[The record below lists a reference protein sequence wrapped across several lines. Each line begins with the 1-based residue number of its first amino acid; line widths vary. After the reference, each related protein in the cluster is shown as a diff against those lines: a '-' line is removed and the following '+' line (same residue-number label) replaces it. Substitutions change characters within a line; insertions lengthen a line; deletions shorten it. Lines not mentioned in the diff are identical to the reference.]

1 MINKLV
7 PASLRKL
14 LTALAPT
21 IVRIREESATNYLA
35 LCRNNRRRQQVIA
48 GLVCCA
54 GLTFFMTLSRMQS
67 ATTSLGLTTPVLIAT
82 SSIEQGDIIT
92 AQLFS
97 LRTYPRA
104 AVAPTALHD
113 LQFGLVAQ
121 QSISIGE
128 LLTTTNTGTSTSKQ
142 LQLPVGFR
150 SVAVV
155 PPAALSP
162 MQVGDHVDIIA
173 NGVVL
178 AADALVLSLM
188 ENTTGE
194 VTGVIVTRVIVTG
207 VIVAVQAELSAAV
220 ASAAAIGDATLV
232 VSS

>member
-21 IVRIREESATNYLA
+21 IVRIREKSAANYLA

-54 GLTFFMTLSRMQS
+54 ALTFFITLSRMQS
-67 ATTSLGLTTPVLIAT
+67 ATSSLGETTSVLIAT
-82 SSIEQGDIIT
+82 SDIKPGDLIT
-92 AQLFS
+92 PQLFNRHT
-97 LRTYPRA
+97 LPRS

-113 LQFGLVAQ
+113 VQIGLVAQ

-128 LLTTTNTGTSTSKQ
+128 LLTTTNTGISTSKQ

-150 SVAVV
+150 SVAIV
-155 PPAALSP
+155 PPAALP
-162 MQVGDHVDIIA
+162 PIQVGDHVDIIA

-188 ENTTGE
+188 ENTTG
-194 VTGVIVTRVIVTG
+194 VITGVIA
-207 VIVAVQAELSAAV
+207 AVPAELSAAV

>member
-1 MINKLV
+1 MNNKLV
-7 PASLRKL
+7 PASLHKL
-14 LTALAPT
+14 LGVIAPV
-21 IVRIREESATNYLA
+21 IVRIRELSAANYLT

-54 GLTFFMTLSRMQS
+54 ALTFFVTLSRMQS
-67 ATTSLGLTTPVLIAT
+67 ATSSLGSTTPVLIAT
-82 SSIEQGDIIT
+82 RSIEPGDIIT
-92 AQLFS
+92 TQLFS
-97 LRTYPRA
+97 LRTLPRS

-113 LQFGLVAQ
+113 VQIGLVAQ

-150 SVAVV
+150 SVAIV
-155 PPAALSP
+155 PPAALPP

-173 NGVVL
+173 NGIVL
-178 AADALVLSLM
+178 AADALVLSLI
-188 ENTTGE
+188 ENTP
-194 VTGVIVTRVIVTG
+194 GVITG

>member
-1 MINKLV
+1 VQI
-7 PASLRKL
+7 
-14 LTALAPT
+14 
-21 IVRIREESATNYLA
+21 
-35 LCRNNRRRQQVIA
+35 
-48 GLVCCA
+48 
-54 GLTFFMTLSRMQS
+54 
-67 ATTSLGLTTPVLIAT
+67 
-82 SSIEQGDIIT
+82 
-92 AQLFS
+92 
-97 LRTYPRA
+97 
-104 AVAPTALHD
+104 
-113 LQFGLVAQ
+113 GLVAQ
-121 QSISIGE
+121 QPISIGE

-155 PPAALSP
+155 PPAALPP

-194 VTGVIVTRVIVTG
+194 VTGVIV
-207 VIVAVQAELSAAV
+207 AVQAELSAAV

>member
-54 GLTFFMTLSRMQS
+54 ALMFFITLSRMQS
-67 ATTSLGLTTPVLIAT
+67 ATRSLGATVVVLVASHNIGPGDLITP
-82 SSIEQGDIIT
+82 
-92 AQLFS
+92 QLFS
-97 LRTYPRA
+97 PHTLPRS

-113 LQFGLVAQ
+113 VQIGLVAQ
-121 QSISIGE
+121 QPISIGE

-155 PPAALSP
+155 PPAALPP

-188 ENTTGE
+188 ENTTG
-194 VTGVIVTRVIVTG
+194 VITG

>member
-7 PASLRKL
+7 PASLHKF
-14 LTALAPT
+14 LAAIAPV
-21 IVRIREESATNYLA
+21 IMRIREISAANYLA
-35 LCRNNRRRQQVIA
+35 LCRNNRRRQQAIA

-54 GLTFFMTLSRMQS
+54 ALTFFVTMSRMQS
-67 ATTSLGLTTPVLIAT
+67 ATSSLGETTSVLIAT
-82 SSIEQGDIIT
+82 SDIKPGDLIT
-92 AQLFS
+92 PQLFNRHT
-97 LRTYPRA
+97 LPRS

-113 LQFGLVAQ
+113 VQIGLVAQ

-142 LQLPVGFR
+142 LQLPIGFR
-150 SVAVV
+150 SVAIV
-155 PPAALSP
+155 PPAALPP

-178 AADALVLSLM
+178 AADALVLSLI
-188 ENTTGE
+188 ENTTG
-194 VTGVIVTRVIVTG
+194 VITG
-207 VIVAVQAELSAAV
+207 VIVAVPAELSAAV

>member
-1 MINKLV
+1 M
-7 PASLRKL
+7 
-14 LTALAPT
+14 
-21 IVRIREESATNYLA
+21 SAANYLA
-35 LCRNNRRRQQVIA
+35 LCQNNRRRQQVIA

-54 GLTFFMTLSRMQS
+54 ALTFFITLSRMQS
-67 ATTSLGLTTPVLIAT
+67 ATRSLGLTTPVLIAT
-82 SSIEQGDIIT
+82 RSIKQGDIIT

-97 LRTYPRA
+97 LRTLPRA

-142 LQLPVGFR
+142 LQLPTGFR
-150 SVAVV
+150 SVAIV
-155 PPAALSP
+155 PPAALPP

-194 VTGVIVTRVIVTG
+194 VIG
-207 VIVAVQAELSAAV
+207 VIVAVPAELSAAV

>member
-7 PASLRKL
+7 PASLHKL
-14 LTALAPT
+14 TIAIAPV
-21 IVRIREESATNYLA
+21 IVRIREMSAANYLA

-82 SSIEQGDIIT
+82 RSIEQGDIIT

-97 LRTYPRA
+97 LRTLPRS

-128 LLTTTNTGTSTSKQ
+128 LLTTTNTGTSTSTSKQ
-142 LQLPVGFR
+142 LQIPVGFR

-155 PPAALSP
+155 PPAALPP

-188 ENTTGE
+188 ENTTG
-194 VTGVIVTRVIVTG
+194 VITG

>member
-7 PASLRKL
+7 PASLHKL
-14 LTALAPT
+14 VIAIAPV
-21 IVRIREESATNYLA
+21 IVRIREMSAANYLA

-82 SSIEQGDIIT
+82 RSIEQGDIIT

-97 LRTYPRA
+97 LRTLPRA

-113 LQFGLVAQ
+113 LQCGLVAQ

-128 LLTTTNTGTSTSKQ
+128 LLTTTNTGTSTSNQ

-150 SVAVV
+150 SVAIV
-155 PPAALSP
+155 PPAALPP

-173 NGVVL
+173 NGIVL
-178 AADALVLSLM
+178 AADALVLSLI
-188 ENTTGE
+188 ENTP
-194 VTGVIVTRVIVTG
+194 G
-207 VIVAVQAELSAAV
+207 VIVAVPAELSAAV

>member
-7 PASLRKL
+7 PASLHKL
-14 LTALAPT
+14 VIAIAPV
-21 IVRIREESATNYLA
+21 IVRIREMSAANYLA

-82 SSIEQGDIIT
+82 RSIEQGDIIT

-97 LRTYPRA
+97 LRTLPRA

-113 LQFGLVAQ
+113 PQFGLVAQ

-142 LQLPVGFR
+142 LQLPAGFR
-150 SVAVV
+150 SVAIV
-155 PPAALSP
+155 PPAALPP

-188 ENTTGE
+188 ENTTG
-194 VTGVIVTRVIVTG
+194 VITG

>member
-21 IVRIREESATNYLA
+21 IVRIREESATSYLA

-113 LQFGLVAQ
+113 VQIGLVAQ
-121 QSISIGE
+121 QPISIGE

-155 PPAALSP
+155 PPAALPP

-173 NGVVL
+173 NGIVL

-194 VTGVIVTRVIVTG
+194 VTGVIVTG

>member
-1 MINKLV
+1 MNNKHV
-7 PASLRKL
+7 PTSLHKL
-14 LTALAPT
+14 LIAIAPV
-21 IVRIREESATNYLA
+21 IVRIREISAVNYLA

-48 GLVCCA
+48 SLVCCA
-54 GLTFFMTLSRMQS
+54 ALTFFITLSRMQS
-67 ATTSLGLTTPVLIAT
+67 ATASLGSTTPVLIA
-82 SSIEQGDIIT
+82 SSNIEPGDIIT
-92 AQLFS
+92 TQLFS
-97 LRTYPRA
+97 LRTLPRS
-104 AVAPTALHD
+104 AVTPTALHN
-113 LQFGLVAQ
+113 LQIGLVAQ

-150 SVAVV
+150 SVAIV
-155 PPAALSP
+155 PPAALPP

-173 NGVVL
+173 NGIVL

-188 ENTTGE
+188 ENTNSE
-194 VTGVIVTRVIVTG
+194 VVG
-207 VIVAVQAELSAAV
+207 VIVAVPAELSAAV

>member
-67 ATTSLGLTTPVLIAT
+67 ATSSLGKTTLVLIAA
-82 SSIEQGDIIT
+82 SDIKPGDLIT
-92 AQLFS
+92 PQLFS
-97 LRTYPRA
+97 PHTLPRS

-113 LQFGLVAQ
+113 VQIGLVAQ
-121 QSISIGE
+121 QPISIGE

-155 PPAALSP
+155 PPAALPP

-194 VTGVIVTRVIVTG
+194 VTGVIVTG

>member
-1 MINKLV
+1 M
-7 PASLRKL
+7 
-14 LTALAPT
+14 
-21 IVRIREESATNYLA
+21 
-35 LCRNNRRRQQVIA
+35 
-48 GLVCCA
+48 
-54 GLTFFMTLSRMQS
+54 FFITLSRMQS
-67 ATTSLGLTTPVLIAT
+67 ATTSLGKTTLVLIAA
-82 SSIEQGDIIT
+82 SDIKPGDLIT
-92 AQLFS
+92 PQLFNPHT
-97 LRTYPRA
+97 LPRS

-113 LQFGLVAQ
+113 VQIGLVAQ
-121 QSISIGE
+121 QPISIGE

-150 SVAVV
+150 SVAIV
-155 PPAALSP
+155 PPAALP
-162 MQVGDHVDIIA
+162 PIQVGDHVDIIA

-188 ENTTGE
+188 ENTTG
-194 VTGVIVTRVIVTG
+194 VITG

>member
-1 MINKLV
+1 MNNKLV
-7 PASLRKL
+7 PASLHKL
-14 LTALAPT
+14 LAAIAPV
-21 IVRIREESATNYLA
+21 IVRIRELSAANYLA

-54 GLTFFMTLSRMQS
+54 ALTFFVTMSRMQS
-67 ATTSLGLTTPVLIAT
+67 ATSSLGSTTPVLIAT
-82 SSIEQGDIIT
+82 RSIEPGDIIT
-92 AQLFS
+92 TQLFS
-97 LRTYPRA
+97 LRTLPRS

-113 LQFGLVAQ
+113 VQIGLVAQ

-142 LQLPVGFR
+142 LQLPTGFR
-150 SVAVV
+150 SVAIV
-155 PPAALSP
+155 PPAALPP

-173 NGVVL
+173 NGIVL

-188 ENTTGE
+188 ENTTGSANGA
-194 VTGVIVTRVIVTG
+194 VLGVV
-207 VIVAVQAELSAAV
+207 VAVPAELSAAV

>member
-21 IVRIREESATNYLA
+21 IVRIREKSAANYLA

-54 GLTFFMTLSRMQS
+54 ALTFFVTMSRMQS
-67 ATTSLGLTTPVLIAT
+67 ATSSLGETTSVLIAT
-82 SSIEQGDIIT
+82 SDIKPGDLIT
-92 AQLFS
+92 PQLFS
-97 LRTYPRA
+97 PRTLPRS

-113 LQFGLVAQ
+113 VQIGLVAQ

-142 LQLPVGFR
+142 LQLPIGFR
-150 SVAVV
+150 SVAIV
-155 PPAALSP
+155 PPAALP
-162 MQVGDHVDIIA
+162 PIQVGDYVDIIA

-194 VTGVIVTRVIVTG
+194 VIG
-207 VIVAVQAELSAAV
+207 VIVAVPAELSAAV

>member
-1 MINKLV
+1 MNNKLV

-21 IVRIREESATNYLA
+21 IVRIREIGAANYLA
-35 LCRNNRRRQQVIA
+35 LCRNNRRRQQAIA

-54 GLTFFMTLSRMQS
+54 ALTFFVTMSRMQS
-67 ATTSLGLTTPVLIAT
+67 ATSSLGETTSVLIAT
-82 SSIEQGDIIT
+82 SGIKPGDLIT
-92 AQLFS
+92 PQLFNRHT
-97 LRTYPRA
+97 LPRS

-113 LQFGLVAQ
+113 VRIGLVAQ

-128 LLTTTNTGTSTSKQ
+128 LLTTTNTGTSTSTQ
-142 LQLPVGFR
+142 LQLPIGFR
-150 SVAVV
+150 SVAIV
-155 PPAALSP
+155 PPAALPP

-178 AADALVLSLM
+178 AADALVLSLI
-188 ENTTGE
+188 ENTTGA
-194 VTGVIVTRVIVTG
+194 VTGVITG
-207 VIVAVQAELSAAV
+207 VIVAVPAEFSAAV

>member
-1 MINKLV
+1 MNNKLV
-7 PASLRKL
+7 PASLHKL
-14 LTALAPT
+14 LAAIAPV
-21 IVRIREESATNYLA
+21 IVCIRERSAANYLA
-35 LCRNNRRRQQVIA
+35 LCRNNRRRQLVIA

-54 GLTFFMTLSRMQS
+54 SLMFFITLSRMQS
-67 ATTSLGLTTPVLIAT
+67 ATRSLGATVVVLVASHNIGPGDLITP
-82 SSIEQGDIIT
+82 
-92 AQLFS
+92 QLFVT
-97 LRTYPRA
+97 RTFVRS

-113 LQFGLVAQ
+113 VQFGLVAQ

-142 LQLPVGFR
+142 LQLPIGFR
-150 SVAVV
+150 SVAIV
-155 PPAALSP
+155 PPAALPP
-162 MQVGDHVDIIA
+162 MQVGDYVDIIA

-194 VTGVIVTRVIVTG
+194 VIG

>member
-1 MINKLV
+1 MTSKRIPTSLSKLRTTLSPV
-7 PASLRKL
+7 IA
-14 LTALAPT
+14 
-21 IVRIREESATNYLA
+21 RIRDWCATNYLA

-54 GLTFFMTLSRMQS
+54 ALTFFVTMSRMQS
-67 ATTSLGLTTPVLIAT
+67 ATKSLGATVVVLVASHNIGPGDAIT
-82 SSIEQGDIIT
+82 S
-92 AQLFS
+92 QLFVT
-97 LRTYPRA
+97 RTFVRS
-104 AVAPTALHD
+104 AVASTALHAVQ
-113 LQFGLVAQ
+113 LGLVAQ

-150 SVAVV
+150 SVAIV
-155 PPAALSP
+155 PPAALPP

-188 ENTTGE
+188 QNTTSE
-194 VTGVIVTRVIVTG
+194 VIG
-207 VIVAVQAELSAAV
+207 VIVAVEAELSAAV